1 MKKIINLKIT
11 GMHCSSCVANIKNGL
26 EKIDGVHSIDINYAT
41 AKAEVNYDSEKVSPD
56 IIKKDIINT
65 GYGIAEDNEGH
76 HHESNE
82 IGKRQKLIVIASIL
96 LTIPLVI
103 RMFWMWDIPGQILG
117 ISITDWIQHD
127 LAFIVVW
134 FFGWTFHK
142 NAWFQIKRFQ
152 FSMDSL
158 ISLGT
163 LTAYF
168 YSAWAL
174 FYGGHLYFESA
185 AAITSL
191 ILLGK
196 YFEVMSSG
204 KASQAMRKLMELGVK
219 QARVIENGQEINKDI
234 NDIKVGDIL
243 LIKPSEKI
251 PLDGLIIEGQSYL
264 DESMLT
270 GESLPVFKQINDKVF
285 GATLNQDGVIKVK
298 VTQIGKDTVLSQ
310 IIKTVEEA
318 QKFKA
323 PIQKLADKISSI
335 FVPVVII
342 VSILTAIGWYL
353 ITGDLSLA
361 IITAVTVLIIAC
373 PCALGL
379 ATPIAVMVGTSVGA
393 KNGILIKN
401 GESFEKAKNIDVIVF
416 DKTGTLTEGK
426 PEVQKVIINETTN
439 LDEQRILEIAYS
451 LANNSEHPL
460 SKAITEFAQNKK
472 IIKSQLEDFKE
483 ISGKG
488 VSAIYGN
495 EQTKVLLGNKKLLLD
510 NNLDLSWVEQKIKE
524 YKNSG
529 GTLLFVAHGQ
539 EVIGGFLIADAIKVS
554 AKEAIAEIK
563 KMGLLS
569 IMLSGDNQYTADAV
583 AEQIGISQ
591 VIAEVL
597 PQEKQAEVKKLQE
610 QGKKVVFVGDGI
622 NDAPSLI
629 QADLGI
635 AMGSG
640 TDIARESG
648 NIILMKDDPLKVIQA
663 IKLSQKTFKV
673 IKLNMFWAFFYNT
686 AAIPLAIAGL
696 VTPMI
701 AAIAMSFSSISVV
714 LNSLRIYKTNKS

>member
-1 MKKIINLKIT
+1 
-11 GMHCSSCVANIKNGL
+11 MHCSSCVANIKNGL